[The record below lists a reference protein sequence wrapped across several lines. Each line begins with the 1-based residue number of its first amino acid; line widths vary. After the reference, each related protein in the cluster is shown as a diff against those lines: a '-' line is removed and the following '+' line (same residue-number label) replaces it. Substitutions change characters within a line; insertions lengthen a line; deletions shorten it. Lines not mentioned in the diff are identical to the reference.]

1 MDRLAP
7 CSVSAAIWKPITA
20 LPAAVVAQAPAA
32 VVTPSSAEPVA
43 PEAPAVAQ
51 VGTEDAPHPAAREAT
66 PASSHDVASRETT
79 LRDESLAVLEARR
92 TLRSG
97 DAAQALRL
105 LDQARQRFPKGAL
118 GQEREALT
126 IEALAK
132 SGNAASAKRR
142 AQAFLHAYPKS
153 PYAADLQSI
162 ANP

>member
-1 MDRLAP
+1 MRGVGRIGAASKPGADGGSSSPAIGQHRRTLRA
-7 CSVSAAIWKPITA
+7 SA
-20 LPAAVVAQAPAA
+20 
-32 VVTPSSAEPVA
+32 
-43 PEAPAVAQ
+43 
-51 VGTEDAPHPAAREAT
+51 AAREAT

-105 LDQARQRFPKGAL
+105 LDQARQCFPKGAL